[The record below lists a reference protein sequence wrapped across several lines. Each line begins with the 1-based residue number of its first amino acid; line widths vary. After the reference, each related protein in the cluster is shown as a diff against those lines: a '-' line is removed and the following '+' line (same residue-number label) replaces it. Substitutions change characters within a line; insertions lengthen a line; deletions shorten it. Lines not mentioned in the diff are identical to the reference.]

1 MNVRHL
7 LSWKSLFY
15 DALLPALRRLGPARA
30 DALLGFLG
38 GLSAFLWPP
47 RGRELARGLA
57 RGRTALGTHEDTAAF
72 RPRLAANAW
81 RFLARDCGLE
91 GLSDDQVTGLFDVEG
106 VELLEAAL
114 AEGRGALLVGS
125 HLGGHLAALH
135 WFYRRGLPL
144 RLLVQRPKHISA
156 ELNRHFDREGPHA
169 QTGFF
174 LRRDLP
180 SGQCVERLLRARAA
194 LRDGLAVY
202 LNGDIPWGGP
212 NTRSGRFL
220 GNDHRFLSVWTDL
233 SVLTGAPVFLVF
245 CTHEPGGRYA
255 LTIEP
260 QGTLTAGDENA
271 AVARYLKR
279 LEAAIAAR
287 PDDAPAHLLW
297 PCYGPPTSA
306 ATGAARRPSR
316 RVASLPLA

>member
-15 DALLPALRRLGPARA
+15 GTLLPVLRRLGPARA
-30 DALLGFLG
+30 DALLGVFG
-38 GLSAFLWPP
+38 RLSAWLWPP
-47 RGRELARGLA
+47 RGRELARGVA
-57 RGRTALGTHEDTAAF
+57 RAREALGTMDDSATF

-91 GLSDDQVTGLFDVEG
+91 GLDDNQVAGLFDVQGMET
-106 VELLEAAL
+106 LDAAL

-125 HLGGHLAALH
+125 HLGGHLAGLH
-135 WFYRRGLPL
+135 WLYRRGVPL

-156 ELNRHFDREGPHA
+156 ELNRRFDTDGPHA
-169 QTGFF
+169 QAGFF

-194 LRDGLAVY
+194 LRAGLAVY

-212 NTRSGRFL
+212 NTRCGRFL
-220 GNDHRFLSVWTDL
+220 GQDQRFLSVWTDL

-245 CTHEPGGRYA
+245 CTHQPGGRYA

-260 QGTLTAGDENA
+260 QGTLSPGGENA

-297 PCYGPPTSA
+297 PCYGPPA
-306 ATGAARRPSR
+306 DVATGKARRPSR
-316 RVASLPLA
+316 RIASLPLA